1 MDAILLPLSRWQAGD
16 GMDIDEEQVRK
27 IIRERGRAA
36 LWIGVAFGVV
46 LGAIAGYAIGVYV
59 ATDNVTV
66 IGFDDEDKA

>member
-1 MDAILLPLSRWQAGD
+1 
-16 GMDIDEEQVRK
+16 MDIDEEQVRK